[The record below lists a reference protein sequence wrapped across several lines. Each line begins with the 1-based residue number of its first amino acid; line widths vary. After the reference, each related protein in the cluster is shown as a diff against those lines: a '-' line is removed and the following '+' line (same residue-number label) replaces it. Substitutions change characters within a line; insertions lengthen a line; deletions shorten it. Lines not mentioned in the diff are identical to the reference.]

1 MLLVPLPRRLPRM
14 LRVLLPRRH
23 QRRPLRCIIAEIQ
36 LPLPQPN
43 QQELLFV
50 VLMAALAVQPKH
62 QQVLLRKHPLA
73 DPLEA
78 PVAAAEPT
86 EILI

>member
-14 LRVLLPRRH
+14 LRVLLPPRH

-50 VLMAALAVQPKH
+50 VLMAALAVQPL
-62 QQVLLRKHPLA
+62 LLRKHPLA